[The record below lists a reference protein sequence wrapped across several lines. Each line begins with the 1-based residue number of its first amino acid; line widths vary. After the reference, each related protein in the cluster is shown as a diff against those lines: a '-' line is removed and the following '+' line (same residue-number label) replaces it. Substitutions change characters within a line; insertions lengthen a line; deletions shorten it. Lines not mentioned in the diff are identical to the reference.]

1 VLERVRAAIRSAAP
15 EAEERISYGIPLY
28 RQHGDLVGFGAFK
41 RHLSLFVTSSD
52 VGERFAKELEPYD
65 VSHTTIHFTVDS
77 PLPDDLVE
85 KIVRARIAENEAA
98 ATR

>member
-1 VLERVRAAIRSAAP
+1 VLERVRAAIRRAAP

-28 RQHGDLVGFGAFK
+28 IQQGHLVGFGAFK
-41 RHLSLFVTSSD
+41 RHCSLFVTSSE
-52 VGERFAKELEPYD
+52 VGRLFASELEPFD
-65 VSHTTIHFTVDS
+65 VSHTTIHFRADS

-98 ATR
+98 AAR